1 MHYSRT
7 EWVLLLLAF
16 GLSIGANYSGDP
28 QGVPLVAPMLLK
40 LMLLLLLAFA
50 LIRYVA
56 LSVVIAICIL
66 LVGSGASRLL
76 AEYFGV
82 ANTAVPVVAGLIVLL
97 SLGRQLLAT
106 GNQRRPIDVNNVA
119 QHTQTLFRAV
129 EQGNLSWTSRLLGM
143 GADVNV
149 RDGDGRTPLM
159 CAAAKGYADMV
170 QVLIQNGADP
180 KLENK
185 AGESALSIASMKG
198 YTRIAKALEFTE
210 SIVSQRLQG
219 RHR

>member
-1 MHYSRT
+1 
-7 EWVLLLLAF
+7 
-16 GLSIGANYSGDP
+16 
-28 QGVPLVAPMLLK
+28 
-40 LMLLLLLAFA
+40 MLLLLLAFA

-76 AEYFGV
+76 AEYSGI
-82 ANTAVPVVAGLIVLL
+82 ANTAVLVVVGLIVLL
-97 SLGRQLLAT
+97 SLGRQLLVT
-106 GNQRRPIDVNNVA
+106 GNQRQPIDTNNTA

-129 EQGNLSWTSRLLGM
+129 EQGNLSWTNRLLGM

-170 QVLIQNGADP
+170 QVLIQNGAEP
-180 KLENK
+180 KLENNV
-185 AGESALSIASMKG
+185 GDSALSIASMKG
-198 YTRIAKALEFTE
+198 YTRIAKALEIAE
-210 SIVSQRLQG
+210 SMTGQRLQG